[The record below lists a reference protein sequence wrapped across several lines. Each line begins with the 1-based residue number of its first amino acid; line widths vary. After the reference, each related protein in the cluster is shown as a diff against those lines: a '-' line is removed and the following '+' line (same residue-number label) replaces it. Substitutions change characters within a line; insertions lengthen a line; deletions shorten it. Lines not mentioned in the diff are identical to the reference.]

1 MALGV
6 TTNTCL
12 SPKLLIV
19 MAQLLFLFQELF
31 VLFYARRVG
40 VSVAVAVR
48 GYGCWPD
55 RRGRDW
61 GGRLA
66 WPGITDPSLLAHS
79 QLQLFASSLSVT
91 QYKTR
96 VKRDSEAE
104 RVKLTLDY
112 NYGFISFSSINFFF
126 GTVHYA
132 SIPYSFIHLFLLH
145 HDPP

>member
-66 WPGITDPSLLAHS
+66 WPGITYPSLLAHS

-112 NYGFISFSSINFFF
+112 NYGFISFSSI
-126 GTVHYA
+126 
-132 SIPYSFIHLFLLH
+132 
-145 HDPP
+145 